1 MTPAQ
6 FLEESTLIYC
16 EAAAMMGQGADAY
29 VESLLEPLRLELETT
44 RQRIST
50 PWDKS
55 HPPLVS
61 LGQGRSQV
69 DTFEKDMPHDAAYR
83 RWLRKTVA
91 FCCKLI
97 KD

>member
-6 FLEESTLIYC
+6 FLDDSLIIYA
-16 EAAAMMGQGADAY
+16 EACDMMGHDADAY
-29 VESLLEPLRLELETT
+29 VESLLEPLRLELERTHK
-44 RQRIST
+44 RIKAL
-50 PWDKS
+50 DK
-55 HPPLVS
+55 PETILVS
-61 LGQGRSQV
+61 RGQGTSQV
-69 DTFEKDMPHDAAYR
+69 DTYEKDMPHDAAYR